1 LESGIP
7 VTDPTWLSKASHDE
21 LAMIFKSD
29 TKEQVPMLNERIEL
43 MQHAGQVLCQ
53 HFQGSFSHCIE
64 QANHSAQRLIDLLLT
79 YFPSF
84 RDIHTFN
91 HRKGNSLLTIVIFTK
106 R

>member
-1 LESGIP
+1 
-7 VTDPTWLSKASHDE
+7 
-21 LAMIFKSD
+21 
-29 TKEQVPMLNERIEL
+29 MLNERIEL